1 MIGDDA
7 VRKMHK
13 YLATNLFRT
22 IKSRI
27 HEGWPEKLELPEWP
41 AAGGDGVGGSEGSLA
56 AVRLLPRPR

>member
-1 MIGDDA
+1 MIGDDD

-41 AAGGDGVGGSEGSLA
+41 AAGGDGVGGSD
-56 AVRLLPRPR
+56 